1 MLTNLG
7 KKTKEKLPDCE
18 HRKDAL
24 ASGTLEPL
32 SRYEIKWGRTPLAS
46 QPYLH
51 CKDCDTTAL
60 NALPKKHAER
70 VQGYHSI
77 PEDVSICEACE
88 ESYDSELS
96 DSDRVCESCD
106 IVVAPCT
113 SCNKL
118 TDIGD
123 LDDDVCES
131 CLAKEIDT
139 GQTPD

>member
-1 MLTNLG
+1 MLTDLG

-51 CKDCDTTAL
+51 CKECDTTAL

-70 VQGYHSI
+70 VQGYHKEPSRHQE
-77 PEDVSICEACE
+77 PD
-88 ESYDSELS
+88 
-96 DSDRVCESCD
+96 
-106 IVVAPCT
+106 T
-113 SCNKL
+113 S
-118 TDIGD
+118 
-123 LDDDVCES
+123 
-131 CLAKEIDT
+131 
-139 GQTPD
+139 

>member
-7 KKTKEKLPDCE
+7 KKQKKNFQTANTEKVV
-18 HRKDAL
+18 L

-70 VQGYHSI
+70 VQGYHKEPSHHQE
-77 PEDVSICEACE
+77 PD
-88 ESYDSELS
+88 
-96 DSDRVCESCD
+96 
-106 IVVAPCT
+106 T
-113 SCNKL
+113 S
-118 TDIGD
+118 
-123 LDDDVCES
+123 
-131 CLAKEIDT
+131 
-139 GQTPD
+139 